1 MSDFIIETGQVTKTY
16 YTGKAKVDVLRG
28 VSIQVPRSKISVIIG
43 ASGAGKS
50 TLLHILGGLDK
61 PDGGS
66 VKVNGNDLRSMN
78 EKELSKFRSK
88 EIGFV
93 FQFHHLL
100 PEFTA
105 LENTAIPLMIG
116 GLSKKNALVRAKD
129 MLSLVGL
136 DLRMEH
142 KPSELSGGEQQR
154 VAIARALAN
163 DPAIIFADE
172 PTGNLDSVNSDSV
185 HHLFL
190 ELRDRLQKTFVI
202 VTHNAG
208 MMQLADTIF
217 SMKDGVVENN

>member
-1 MSDFIIETGQVTKTY
+1 MSDFIIETGDITKTY

-50 TLLHILGGLDK
+50 TLLHILGGLDR
-61 PDGGS
+61 PDNGS
-66 VKVNGNDLRSMN
+66 VKVNGHDLRSMN
-78 EKELSKFRSK
+78 EKDLSKFRSK

-116 GLSKKNALVRAKD
+116 GLSKKHALDKAKD

-142 KPSELSGGEQQR
+142 KPAELSGGEQQR

-172 PTGNLDSVNSDSV
+172 PTGNLDSVNSDSI

-190 ELRDRLQKTFVI
+190 ELRDSLQKTFVI
-202 VTHNAG
+202 VTHNSG
-208 MMQLADTIF
+208 MMQLADKIF
-217 SMKDGVVENN
+217 SMKDGVVENQ